1 MASFWD
7 SIEYFKEA
15 DLTDLEIL
23 DISSGTVE
31 NQLDGSLY
39 IKAILNNSYKEICSC
54 NPARKHKH
62 YCWDTHSP
70 QKKSGWYK
78 LRKKLQSTIST

>member
-31 NQLDGSLY
+31 NQLNGSLY
-39 IKAILNNSYKEICSC
+39 IKAILNNSYK
-54 NPARKHKH
+54 
-62 YCWDTHSP
+62 
-70 QKKSGWYK
+70 
-78 LRKKLQSTIST
+78 